1 MITNIAGSFDDQVI
15 LQLNYPEIAN
25 VASEDYVAKT
35 FKGNQTQQIQRPF
48 VVCAKEETTLKV
60 EPWNGEAVVWTFP
73 AGVPYPMPLRK
84 IFNDVGNSKTSIQ
97 ISY

>member
-15 LQLNYPEIAN
+15 LQLNYPEIAD
-25 VASEDYVAKT
+25 VSSVDYVAKT
-35 FKGNQTQQIQRPF
+35 FKGNQPQNIQRPF

-60 EPWNGEAVVWTFP
+60 EPWNGVAVVWTFP

-84 IFNDVGNSKTSIQ
+84 IIKDNGNTKTSIQ